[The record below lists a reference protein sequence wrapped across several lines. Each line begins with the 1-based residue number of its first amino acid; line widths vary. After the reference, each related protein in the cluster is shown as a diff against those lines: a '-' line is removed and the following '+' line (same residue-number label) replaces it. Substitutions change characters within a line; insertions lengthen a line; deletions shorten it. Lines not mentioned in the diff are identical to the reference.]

1 MKNVV
6 FGECFNRFEGIWQTK
21 CFKDEE
27 ADELSMEEKAKSQK
41 TGNTDKSDNDD

>member
-1 MKNVV
+1 MKNGV
-6 FGECFNRFEGIWQTK
+6 FGEYFARPEGIWQTK

>member
-1 MKNVV
+1 MGVLVNI
-6 FGECFNRFEGIWQTK
+6 FLRFEGIWQTK